1 MQRCT
6 YVRFPCQP
14 IRVIEKVRPTRVMNA
29 LRGELWELKSKS
41 SQSGLKKRLNQSG
54 LLPLSGGQK
63 YIQPTRVREKDSANQ
78 GLWTLSGEN
87 YMSMYIQPIRV
98 WNFFFCQ
105 PGLQTLRG
113 GNYRRISRQPGF
125 KKTIQP
131 TMVMSAF
138 RWKLWELKTKPRQSG
153 FKKKIRPNK
162 KSVRGEFSLPWPRG
176 TDRNQLDPKKMF
188 VLLHT
193 LDTHWPSPL
202 IILKTKVVLFR
213 HFMILKLDKNVNLLN
228 I

>member
-1 MQRCT
+1 MQQCT

-14 IRVIEKVRPTRVMNA
+14 IRVLEKVRPTRVMNA

-41 SQSGLKKRLNQSG
+41 SQSGFEKK
-54 LLPLSGGQK
+54 K
-63 YIQPTRVREKDSANQ
+63 I
-78 GLWTLSGEN
+78 
-87 YMSMYIQPIRV
+87 
-98 WNFFFCQ
+98 CQ
-105 PGLQTLRG
+105 PGLRG

-162 KSVRGEFSLPWPRG
+162 KSVRGEFSLPRPRG

-188 VLLHT
+188 FLLHT
-193 LDTHWPSPL
+193 LDTH
-202 IILKTKVVLFR
+202 
-213 HFMILKLDKNVNLLN
+213 
-228 I
+228 